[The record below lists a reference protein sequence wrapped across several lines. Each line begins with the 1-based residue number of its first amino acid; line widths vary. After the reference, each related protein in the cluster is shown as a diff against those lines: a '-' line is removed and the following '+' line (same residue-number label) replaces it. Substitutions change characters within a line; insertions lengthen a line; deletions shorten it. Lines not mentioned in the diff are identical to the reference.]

1 MVIPVI
7 LLGEERDRHLPDAL
21 RSLLGERCAWK
32 TRNGIFLEGRCKG
45 AAAGAVGVLVGGCR
59 RRAGSIK
66 GKFFAKAP
74 AGASAARKV
83 HPARPGWRSAGA
95 MRTALHPLRR
105 HRGTADVQHAG
116 ECGRL
121 CTNPVG
127 SIGRQLHCA
136 GRAPVCTAVQFERL
150 RDALLRSCPFA
161 AGNEEIKSILCEG
174 LA

>member
-1 MVIPVI
+1 MMIPVI
-7 LLGEERDRHLPDAL
+7 LLGEARDRHLPDAL
-21 RSLLGERCAWK
+21 RSLLGERCAWQ
-32 TRNGIFLEGRCKG
+32 TREGIFWKADAKVLLLELS
-45 AAAGAVGVLVGGCR
+45 ASSW
-59 RRAGSIK
+59 AGSIK

>member
-1 MVIPVI
+1 M
-7 LLGEERDRHLPDAL
+7 EDE
-21 RSLLGERCAWK
+21 K
-32 TRNGIFLEGRCKG
+32 RNFLEGRCKG
-45 AAAGAVGVLVGGCR
+45 AAAVAVGVLVGGCR

>member
-1 MVIPVI
+1 MMIPVI
-7 LLGEERDRHLPDAL
+7 LLGEARDRHLLDAL
-21 RSLLGERCAWK
+21 RSLLGERCAWQ
-32 TRNGIFLEGRCKG
+32 TREGIFWKADAKVLLLELS
-45 AAAGAVGVLVGGCR
+45 ASSWVDVGG
-59 RRAGSIK
+59 GSIK

-127 SIGRQLHCA
+127 SIGRQLHRT
-136 GRAPVCTAVQFERL
+136 GRASVFIAVQFECL

>member
-1 MVIPVI
+1 MMIPVI
-7 LLGEERDRHLPDAL
+7 LLGEARDRHLLDAL
-21 RSLLGERCAWK
+21 RSLLGERCAWQ
-32 TRNGIFLEGRCKG
+32 TREGIFWKADAKVLLLELS
-45 AAAGAVGVLVGGCR
+45 ASSWVDVGG
-59 RRAGSIK
+59 GLVVLKESFLPK
-66 GKFFAKAP
+66 HLP
-74 AGASAARKV
+74 EHLLHARCILPDRGGEALV
-83 HPARPGWRSAGA
+83 QCGLP
-95 MRTALHPLRR
+95 LHPLRR

-161 AGNEEIKSILCEG
+161 AGNGEIKSILCEG